1 MGEAPPAFSAAVPRR
16 AAAAATGHCF
26 RLPRRGRRKVLV
38 IRLGGGGGG
47 CSARTGGGGGGGGG
61 GGRGP
66 SPRRLRLRWLRR
78 AAWRLAEL
86 CVAALSGPLGVP
98 DAPPPPWRGVESYF
112 AAPFL
117 PAVLMRR
124 AGKDH

>member
-1 MGEAPPAFSAAVPRR
+1 MGEAPPACSTSAPRR
-16 AAAAATGHCF
+16 AAAAAAGHCF

-38 IRLGGGGGG
+38 VRLGGGGG

-61 GGRGP
+61 GRGP
-66 SPRRLRLRWLRR
+66 SLRRLRFRWLRR
-78 AAWRLAEL
+78 AAWRLAEF

-98 DAPPPPWRGVESYF
+98 DAPPPWRGAEQYF

-117 PAVLMRR
+117 PAVLVRR
-124 AGKDH
+124 AGKDY